1 LLLLLRAI
9 ALSLLRVK
17 ICRHTSVPQQES
29 RMSLSNQQ
37 RRYLRGLT
45 HALNPVVT
53 IAGKGLSETVLT
65 EIETALARHELIK
78 IRLRSDRDTRAAWI
92 SSISQQ
98 FAADLVQQIG
108 HTASFYRRNS
118 KKPVIEMPV
127 A

>member
-1 LLLLLRAI
+1 
-9 ALSLLRVK
+9 
-17 ICRHTSVPQQES
+17 
-29 RMSLSNQQ
+29 MSLSNQQ

-53 IAGKGLSETVLT
+53 IAGKGLSE
-65 EIETALARHELIK
+65 ETALARHELIK
-78 IRLRSDRDTRAAWI
+78 IRLRGDRDTRTAWI

-127 A
+127 V